1 MEGYYYTLPA
11 TIFYDK
17 KVSANAKL
25 LACVIANFCDRYGK
39 CYATNKYFG
48 EILNRSEN
56 TVSRLVS
63 ELCEHGY
70 FDVFVDRNDNN
81 KRVITLSSKMVN
93 PILKNGD
100 TYTQKWGDNNTINN
114 NTINN
119 TIIVEIIDYLNDKT
133 NSVFKSNNKATCKL
147 INGRLEDGY
156 TLEDFKSVIDEMK
169 NRWTGTEYEQYL
181 TPSTLF
187 RPSNFEKYLN
197 FSKKAIVKEKINSII
212 VK

>member
-25 LACVIANFCDRYGK
+25 LACMIANFCDRYGK

-48 EILNRSEN
+48 DILNRSEN
-56 TVSRLVS
+56 TISRLVS
-63 ELCEHGY
+63 ELVENEY
-70 FDVFVDRNDNN
+70 FNVFVDRNDSN
-81 KRVITLSSKMVN
+81 KRVITLSSKMVT

-114 NTINN
+114 NNKYN
-119 TIIVEIIDYLNDKT
+119 TIIVEIIEYLNQKT
-133 NSVFKSNNKATCKL
+133 NSNFKPNNKATQKL

-156 TLEDFKSVIDEMK
+156 TAEDFKKVVDTMK
-169 NRWTGTEYEQYL
+169 VRWANTEYEQYL
-181 TPSTLF
+181 VPTTLF

-197 FSKKAIVKEKINSII
+197 FANKETKSDISKSIV